1 MCQVCYACESKFY
14 QNFKQKTD
22 ENAFLTECDSVR
34 EPLCDY
40 ILGSLKYRQPPHLLD
55 LKPALE
61 RPSLP
66 KESLSP
72 SSEDLFSLEDMLEHS
87 AMFEFYWHFFQIV
100 ATANWKGLDDDF
112 IQYLTS

>member
-1 MCQVCYACESKFY
+1 MWLIQWG
-14 QNFKQKTD
+14 
-22 ENAFLTECDSVR
+22 
-34 EPLCDY
+34 LCGF

-55 LKPALE
+55 LKPAVE

-100 ATANWKGLDDDF
+100 VTANWKGLADDF